1 MSLQWQLSRE
11 IPEDTASIGRA
22 ILKSENT
29 YRQIGERFDELFPT
43 ETLFASMYETTGRG
57 AISPLL
63 LALVTVFQMLERLP
77 DRVAAEYVIGRLD
90 WKYALHL
97 PLTYTGFHFTDLY
110 HFRERLLEHGKE
122 RWVFDQFL
130 TQLKTLG
137 LIKPRGQMR
146 TDSTHLLAIVQ
157 RLSQLELITETLRVA
172 LRAVSTLAAAWVEQ
186 AIPPAF
192 RDTYAERQ
200 SEFGL
205 KDTQVQP
212 RLVQAGKDGF
222 WFLAQVEQS
231 APSAARQLP
240 EVETLR
246 TVLEQQFPSGE
257 GQPPTPKRPTGRDI
271 VESPHEPEA
280 RYGIKRGK
288 GWLGYKTQVTETCD
302 AEQPHFVVD
311 VEVTSA
317 LANDSPEL
325 PNIQT
330 RLQERDLLPSE
341 QYVDQGYMSGDH
353 MVASANLGINLMGK
367 LLDDTQGPAGFR
379 QADFQINEATQQALC
394 PAEQTSTV
402 WGERRTPPERPPAIQ
417 IRFDGS
423 ACQVCAFFGK
433 CTTSVHGRSLT
444 LHPYRAI
451 LQARRAEMQSESFRE
466 KLHVRSG
473 IEGTVSELVRRHG
486 FRCGRY
492 RGQSKLRLQ
501 AYFTA
506 MAVDLKRLTS
516 WWAQPRLYPTVAA
529 TG

>member
-11 IPEDTASIGRA
+11 IPEDTANIGQT
-22 ILKSENT
+22 ILKSTNT
-29 YRQIGERFDELFPT
+29 YRQIGERFDALFPT
-43 ETLFASMYETTGRG
+43 ETLFSALYEPTGRG
-57 AISPLL
+57 AVSPLL

-77 DRVAAEYVIGRLD
+77 DRVAADYVISRLD

-110 HFRERLLEHGKE
+110 HFRERLLEHGNE
-122 RWVFDQFL
+122 RLVFDQFL

-137 LIKPRGQMR
+137 LIQARGKIR
-146 TDSTHLLAIVQ
+146 TDSTHLLAVVQ

-172 LRAVSTLAAAWVEQ
+172 VQALMAVAATWVEQ
-186 AIPPAF
+186 TIPPTF
-192 RDTYAERQ
+192 REAYAERQ

-205 KDTQVQP
+205 KDHQVQQ

-231 APSAARQLP
+231 APPSVRQLP

-302 AEQPHFVVD
+302 ADQPHLVVD

-325 PNIQT
+325 PHIQT

-353 MVASANLGINLMGK
+353 VVASAHLGINLMGN
-367 LLDDTQGPAGFR
+367 LLDDTQGPVGFR
-379 QADFQINEATQQALC
+379 QTDFQINEATHQALC
-394 PAEQTSTV
+394 PAEQTSRV
-402 WGERRTPPERPPAIQ
+402 WAERGTPPQRPPAIQ
-417 IRFDGS
+417 IRFDG
-423 ACQVCAFFGK
+423 ATCQACAFFGK
-433 CTTSVHGRSLT
+433 CTTSMQGRSLT

-473 IEGTVSELVRRHG
+473 IEGTLSELVRRHG
-486 FRCGRY
+486 FRSGRY

-501 AYFTA
+501 ACFTA
-506 MAVDLKRLTS
+506 VAVNLKRS
-516 WWAQPRLYPTVAA
+516 IRWWAEPRISQTASA